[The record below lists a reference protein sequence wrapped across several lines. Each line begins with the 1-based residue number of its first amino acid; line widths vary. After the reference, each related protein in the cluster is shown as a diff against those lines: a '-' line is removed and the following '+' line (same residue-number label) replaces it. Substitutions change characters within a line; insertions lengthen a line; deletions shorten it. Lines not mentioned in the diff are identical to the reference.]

1 MKMIIASLLMSSKKR
16 TERLSRTFQIVVV
29 VKRDH
34 LEREMPGVSCQ
45 GRVSKISGY
54 FM

>member
-1 MKMIIASLLMSSKKR
+1 MIIASLLMSSKKR
-16 TERLSRTFQIVVV
+16 TEWLSTTFQIVVV

-34 LEREMPGVSCQ
+34 LEREKMPGARCK
-45 GRVSKISGY
+45 GRVAPIYSY